1 MAERFESLTAV
12 AAPYEPINV
21 DTDQILPGRFLKMPR
36 TEGSGYGQFLFHDL
50 RQRPDGTEDPSFVLN
65 QPAYRAARIFVA
77 NANFAC
83 GSSREGAAYAF
94 SDYGI
99 RSVIAPSFSD
109 IFFNNCLRNGIVPVR
124 LPDPECARLRAL
136 LRERPG
142 APLTVDLRQ
151 LHVQDPDGR
160 RHPFEIDDF
169 FRQMMIDGIDEIEL
183 TRRMM
188 DDIVAFEQAYHQRWP
203 WAAPAGPSGAR
214 PSPVIGPS
222 GDTAR

>member
-1 MAERFESLTAV
+1 MAERFETLTAV

-36 TEGSGYGQFLFHDL
+36 AEGYGQYLFHDL
-50 RQRPDGTEDPSFVLN
+50 RQRADGSQEAPFVLD
-65 QPAYRAARIFVA
+65 QPAYRAARIFVG

-94 SDYGI
+94 HDYGI

-124 LPDPECARLRAL
+124 LPDAECARLRAL
-136 LRERPG
+136 LRDRPG
-142 APLTVDLRQ
+142 AQLTVDLRQ
-151 LHVQDPDGR
+151 QHVQDPDGHR
-160 RHPFEIDDF
+160 APFEIDDF
-169 FRQMMIDGIDEIEL
+169 FRQMLLDGIDEIGL

-188 DDIVAFEQAYHQRWP
+188 DDIAAFEQAYHRRWP
-203 WAAPAGPSGAR
+203 WAAPAAPAGQGP
-214 PSPVIGPS
+214 GPAS
-222 GDTAR
+222 APAPRTPR